1 MMLDDIAAYLAE
13 QNIGKVG
20 TSIFRGS
27 MPDMPDN
34 CIVVYEY
41 AGSPPDLAL
50 DGTEIEQ
57 PGLQVRV
64 RNKSYSAGRAVI
76 ESVITALS
84 PMANKYLSGT
94 FYLSIIVNQSP
105 APLAKD
111 ARGRQE
117 WAVNFS
123 VRKERR

>member
-13 QNIGKVG
+13 QNIGTVG
-20 TSIFRGS
+20 TSIFKGS
-27 MPDMPDN
+27 MPDSPDN

-41 AGSPPDLAL
+41 AGLPPDLAL
-50 DGTEIEQ
+50 DGKEIEQ

-64 RNKSYSAGRAVI
+64 RNKSYSAGREAI

-84 PMANKYLSGT
+84 PTANKYLSGT

-105 APLAKD
+105 APLGKD
-111 ARGRQE
+111 AKNRHE
-117 WAVNFS
+117 WTVNFS